1 MYRMSTELVEHLNL
15 IKVTK
20 IFFIKVRTIGYH
32 MIKKMVKNSFIYL
45 NVNKKRL
52 IDSRT
57 LKIKGLLIH
66 VNIVDSL
73 IS

>member
-1 MYRMSTELVEHLNL
+1 
-15 IKVTK
+15 
-20 IFFIKVRTIGYH
+20 